1 MQITHISCGSS
12 HCFAFSSIT
21 GRLFGWGTNYCGE
34 LGNGTFDSVN
44 EPTEIQV
51 PAGQKFV
58 DIVAG
63 NAFTIGLTVPHTWS
77 SQSHVIDEL
86 HFDDDDDFS
95 TVVPSRFA
103 ANTVEIVTPHEKAH
117 AVNSPLNSTG
127 VKLAPQFSFNTES
140 IRRIE
145 NSSQISFSNPSNTSN
160 TSSENDLIFQNRAA
174 RAAALEKQFQS
185 ILRH

>member
-95 TVVPSRFA
+95 TVAPSRFT